1 MMVKPNL
8 TQEGGMKDWEEEYRK
23 KQILAEEAAKL
34 VKAGDYISFTLGRE
48 AYTIG
53 LAIASRM
60 GELQN
65 VKVFQPFPGYDFGW
79 YEPGWEDSFGLTIY
93 MPTAISQQMMDDR
106 RCDLEIPDI
115 LNKSESTL
123 RESDIVITEVSPP
136 DDKGF
141 CSFGASLW
149 NKREH
154 INLGKLVL
162 AEVNENLIRTFG
174 DNFVH
179 VSEIDY
185 FIPHQATGSIVAGG
199 SLAGRELKKPEPYLK
214 EIAGYVSSLIKDGDT
229 IQIGV
234 GRSTEPL
241 VALGIFDNKCDLGW
255 HSEATPPG
263 VIALVREGVINGK
276 RKTINPGKAV
286 VTSLGGASKEDMDW
300 VNNNPLFYLADV
312 SYLWDA
318 RTISAHDNMVAIN
331 NAISVD
337 LTGQIS
343 SESIG
348 YQIISASG
356 GQTAFAIGALLSK
369 GGRSITIIP
378 SAARGGTA
386 SRIVSALE
394 PGTGV
399 TVPRNCADYVVTE
412 YGIAHL
418 RGKSLRRRAEE
429 LIAIAHPDF
438 RTELKKKADKLYWPQ
453 K

>member
-1 MMVKPNL
+1 
-8 TQEGGMKDWEEEYRK
+8 MKDWEEEYNR
-23 KQILAEEAAKL
+23 KQISAEEAAKF
-34 VKAGDYISFTLGRE
+34 VKSGDYISFTLGRE
-48 AYTIG
+48 AYAIG
-53 LAIASRM
+53 MAIASRM
-60 GELQN
+60 SELQD

-79 YEPGWEDSFGLTIY
+79 YEPGWEDSFRLTIY

-106 RCDLEIPDI
+106 RCDLEIPDL
-115 LNKSESTL
+115 LNRSESTT

-154 INLGKLVL
+154 IKRGKLVL

-174 DNFVH
+174 DNYVH

-185 FIPHQATGSIVAGG
+185 FVPHQATGGIVADG
-199 SLAGRELKKPEPYLK
+199 SLAGRELKKPEPYLQD
-214 EIAGYVSSLIKDGDT
+214 IAGYVSSLIKDGDT

-234 GRSTEPL
+234 GRTTEPL
-241 VALGIFDNKCDLGW
+241 VNLGIFDNRCDLGW
-255 HSEATPPG
+255 YSEATPPG
-263 VIALVREGVINGK
+263 VISLVREGVINGK
-276 RKTINPGKAV
+276 RKTIHPGKVV

-300 VNNNPLFYLADV
+300 VHNNPLFWLVDV
-312 SYLWDA
+312 GYLWDI
-318 RTISAHDNMVAIN
+318 RTISANDNMVAIN
-331 NAISVD
+331 NALAVD
-337 LTGQIS
+337 LSGQIS
-343 SESIG
+343 AESVGFRMIG
-348 YQIISASG
+348 SAG
-356 GQTAFAIGALLSK
+356 GQTVFAFGAVISK
-369 GGRSITIIP
+369 GGRSIIVIP
-378 SAARGGTA
+378 STAGRGTI

-394 PGTGV
+394 PGTGI

-438 RTELKKKADKLYWPQ
+438 RAELKKAADKLYRP
-453 K
+453 

>member
-1 MMVKPNL
+1 
-8 TQEGGMKDWEEEYRK
+8 MKDWEEEYRR
-23 KQILAEEAAKL
+23 KQISAEEAAKF
-34 VKAGDYISFTLGRE
+34 VKSGDYISFTLGRE
-48 AYTIG
+48 AYAIG
-53 LAIASRM
+53 MAIASRM
-60 GELQN
+60 SELQD

-79 YEPGWEDSFGLTIY
+79 YEPGWEDSFRLTIY

-115 LNKSESTL
+115 LNRSESTL
-123 RESDIVITEVSPP
+123 RESDIVITEVSLP

-154 INLGKLVL
+154 IKQGKLVL

-185 FIPHQATGSIVAGG
+185 FVPHQATGGIVADG
-199 SLAGRELKKPEPYLK
+199 SLAGRELKEPEPYLK
-214 EIAGYVSSLIKDGDT
+214 EIAEHVSSLIKDGDT
-229 IQIGV
+229 LQIGV
-234 GRSTEPL
+234 GRTTEPL
-241 VALGIFDNKCDLGW
+241 VKLGIFDNKCDLGW

-263 VIALVREGVINGK
+263 VIALVREGIINGK
-276 RKTINPGKAV
+276 CKTINPGKVV

-300 VNNNPLFYLADV
+300 VNNNPLFWLVDV
-312 SYLWDA
+312 SYLWDI
-318 RTISAHDNMVAIN
+318 RTISTHDNMVAIN
-331 NAISVD
+331 NAVSVD

-348 YQIISASG
+348 YQIKSASG
-356 GQTAFAIGALLSK
+356 GQTVFAIGASLSR
-369 GGRSITIIP
+369 GGRSITVLP
-378 SAARGGTA
+378 STA
-386 SRIVSALE
+386 KNEAVSRIVSALE
-394 PGTGV
+394 PGTGI

-438 RTELKKKADKLYWPQ
+438 RAELTKAAHNVYWP
-453 K
+453 KN

>member
-1 MMVKPNL
+1 
-8 TQEGGMKDWEEEYRK
+8 MKDWEEEYRR
-23 KQILAEEAAKL
+23 KQISAEEAAKF
-34 VKAGDYISFTLGRE
+34 VKSGDYVSFTLGRE
-48 AYTIG
+48 AYAIG

-60 GELQN
+60 SELQD

-79 YEPGWEDSFGLTIY
+79 YEPGWEDTFKLTIY
-93 MPTAISQQMMDDR
+93 MPTSISQQMMDDR

-123 RESDIVITEVSPP
+123 RETDIVITEVSQP

-154 INLGKLVL
+154 IKRGKLVL

-185 FIPHQATGSIVAGG
+185 FVPHQATGGIVADG
-199 SLAGRELKKPEPYLK
+199 SLAGRELKEPEPYLK
-214 EIAGYVSSLIKDGDT
+214 DIAQYVSSLIKDGDT
-229 IQIGV
+229 LQIGV
-234 GRSTEPL
+234 GRTTEPL
-241 VALGIFDNKCDLGW
+241 VKLGIFNNKCDLGW

-286 VTSLGGASKEDMDW
+286 VTSLGGASKEDMAW
-300 VNNNPLFYLADV
+300 VNNNPLFWLVDV

-331 NAISVD
+331 NAVSVD

-348 YQIISASG
+348 YKIISASG

-369 GGRSITIIP
+369 GGRSITVIP
-378 SAARGGTA
+378 STARRGTA
-386 SRIVSALE
+386 SRIIAALE
-394 PGTGV
+394 SGTGV
-399 TVPRNCADYVVTE
+399 TVPRNCADCVVTE

-418 RGKSLRRRAEE
+418 RGKSLRGRAEE

-438 RTELKKKADKLYWPQ
+438 RAKLKNEARKLYWP
-453 K
+453 

>member
-1 MMVKPNL
+1 
-8 TQEGGMKDWEEEYRK
+8 MKDWEQEYRR
-23 KQILAEEAAKL
+23 KQISAEEAAKF
-34 VKAGDYISFTLGRE
+34 VKSGDYVSFTLGRE
-48 AYTIG
+48 AYAIG

-60 GELQN
+60 GELHD

-79 YEPGWEDSFGLTIY
+79 YEPGWEDTFKLTIY
-93 MPTAISQQMMDDR
+93 MPTSISQQMMDDR

-115 LNKSESTL
+115 LNKSESTI
-123 RESDIVITEVSPP
+123 RETDIVITEVSPP

-154 INLGKLVL
+154 IKRGKLVL

-174 DNFVH
+174 DNFIH

-185 FIPHQATGSIVAGG
+185 FVPHQATGGIVADG
-199 SLAGRELKKPEPYLK
+199 SLAGRELKKPEPYLHN
-214 EIAGYVSSLIKDGDT
+214 IAEHVSSLIRDGDT
-229 IQIGV
+229 LQIGV
-234 GRSTEPL
+234 GRTTEPL
-241 VALGIFDNKCDLGW
+241 VKLGIFNNKCDLGW

-263 VIALVREGVINGK
+263 VIALVREGIINGR
-276 RKTINPGKAV
+276 RKTINPNKAV
-286 VTSLGGASKEDMDW
+286 VTSLGGASKEDMEW
-300 VNNNPLFYLADV
+300 VNNNPLFWLVDV
-312 SYLWDA
+312 GYLWDA

-331 NAISVD
+331 NAVSVD

-369 GGRSITIIP
+369 GGRSITVIP
-378 SAARGGTA
+378 STARRGTA
-386 SRIVSALE
+386 SRIVPALE
-394 PGTGV
+394 LGTGI

-438 RTELKKKADKLYWPQ
+438 RTELKKKADKLYWP
-453 K
+453 